1 MYAKLGRDDAIANRN
16 AESGLATRRRR
27 VSPTKIDRENAY
39 THPGLWVEGS
49 IAS

>member
-1 MYAKLGRDDAIANRN
+1 MYAKSGRDDAIANRN
-16 AESGLATRRRR
+16 AESGRPATNAE

-39 THPGLWVEGS
+39 THPGPWVEGS